1 MRYSTLQIAGIF
13 ACRRIFGCL
22 LVALTCALLAT
33 SEVARA
39 ETGGAPPPP
48 GLSVEPDAPIVSRR
62 FLIQYQLFIYPA
74 YRNWLASSN
83 GEIDSLSAF
92 TRFLA
97 DLPLTQYE
105 RFCYAQCY
113 LMQRGSQGGRP

>member
-1 MRYSTLQIAGIF
+1 MRYSTLQLARFF
-13 ACRRIFGCL
+13 ACRRIVGCL
-22 LVALTCALLAT
+22 FVALTCAPLAT

-62 FLIQYQLFIYPA
+62 FLVQYQLFIYPA

-97 DLPLTQYE
+97 ELPLTQYE
-105 RFCYAQCY
+105 RFCYTQCY
-113 LMQRGSQGGRP
+113 LMRPGG